1 MTYLR
6 HVLDHLRKDL
16 RLEWRSRDSI
26 NGMLF
31 FALLV
36 VVVFGL
42 AFDPTSYPTTTR
54 QISGGILWVAL
65 LFASITALNLS
76 WARELRNQVLE
87 AQRMAPSPAS
97 ALFLGKALANM
108 LFVLVVEAV
117 LAPIF
122 IVFFN
127 LHVLGNVWLLALI
140 LPLGT
145 WALVV
150 NGTFFAALGLRARNR
165 ELLLPL
171 LLLPISLPA
180 LLAMVQATTG
190 VLTADLDSIQIGT
203 WIKQLPA
210 TTSSSPPS
218 ASCSSRPSST
228 PNSRIRDKLMPMEQ
242 RTPTLRSVAWLWFG
256 IAIAVLVVGFRQAIF
271 LTPTDAAQGDVGRI
285 FYYHVPIAMLSLLFP
300 YLNFAASLAYLY
312 LAQPRSAESAHRRCV
327 RPRLRRGRS
336 RLRQHHPHHRHP
348 FGDEQPGASGGHGTP
363 ASPACCS
370 SGCCTSAISCCA
382 ASPPPDK
389 ARPSLRS
396 SLSSPPSMCPS
407 STCPSAGG
415 APSTPLRS
423 SAAAP
428 TPAWINPCFLLS
440 SGTSPAGPSGA
451 SSSCSSASP
460 SNAGVRLADQ
470 EAALQAIEASL
481 EIPQ

>member
-42 AFDPTSYPTTTR
+42 AFDPTSYPTMTR

-65 LFASITALNLS
+65 LFASITALNQS
-76 WARELRNQVLE
+76 WAREQRNSVLE

-97 ALFLGKALANM
+97 ALFLAKALANL
-108 LFVLVVEAV
+108 LFVLTVEAV

-127 LHVLGNVWLLALI
+127 LHALGNVWLLALI

-171 LLLPISLPA
+171 LLLPVSLPA

-190 VLTADLDSIQIGT
+190 VLTAELDPIQIGT
-203 WIKQLPA
+203 WIKQLA
-210 TTSSSPPS
+210 GYDIIFTTI
-218 ASCSSRPSST
+218 C
-228 PNSRIRDKLMPMEQ
+228 I
-242 RTPTLRSVAWLWFG
+242 
-256 IAIAVLVVGFRQAIF
+256 
-271 LTPTDAAQGDVGRI
+271 
-285 FYYHVPIAMLSLLFP
+285 LLFETV
-300 YLNFAASLAYLY
+300 LN
-312 LAQPRSAESAHRRCV
+312 AE
-327 RPRLRRGRS
+327 
-336 RLRQHHPHHRHP
+336 
-348 FGDEQPGASGGHGTP
+348 
-363 ASPACCS
+363 
-370 SGCCTSAISCCA
+370 
-382 ASPPPDK
+382 
-389 ARPSLRS
+389 
-396 SLSSPPSMCPS
+396 
-407 STCPSAGG
+407 
-415 APSTPLRS
+415 
-423 SAAAP
+423 
-428 TPAWINPCFLLS
+428 
-440 SGTSPAGPSGA
+440 
-451 SSSCSSASP
+451 
-460 SNAGVRLADQ
+460 
-470 EAALQAIEASL
+470 
-481 EIPQ
+481 

>member
-1 MTYLR
+1 MTYLH

-65 LFASITALNLS
+65 LFASITALNQS
-76 WARELRNQVLE
+76 WTREQSNNVLE

-97 ALFLGKALANM
+97 ALFLGKALANL
-108 LFVLVVEAV
+108 LFVLTVEAV

-127 LHVLGNVWLLALI
+127 LHALGNVWLLALI

-171 LLLPISLPA
+171 LLLPVSLPA

-190 VLTADLDSIQIGT
+190 VLTAELDPIQIGT
-203 WIKQLPA
+203 WIKQLTGYDIIF
-210 TTSSSPPS
+210 TTI
-218 ASCSSRPSST
+218 C
-228 PNSRIRDKLMPMEQ
+228 I
-242 RTPTLRSVAWLWFG
+242 
-256 IAIAVLVVGFRQAIF
+256 
-271 LTPTDAAQGDVGRI
+271 
-285 FYYHVPIAMLSLLFP
+285 LLFETV
-300 YLNFAASLAYLY
+300 LN
-312 LAQPRSAESAHRRCV
+312 AE
-327 RPRLRRGRS
+327 
-336 RLRQHHPHHRHP
+336 
-348 FGDEQPGASGGHGTP
+348 
-363 ASPACCS
+363 
-370 SGCCTSAISCCA
+370 
-382 ASPPPDK
+382 
-389 ARPSLRS
+389 
-396 SLSSPPSMCPS
+396 
-407 STCPSAGG
+407 
-415 APSTPLRS
+415 
-423 SAAAP
+423 
-428 TPAWINPCFLLS
+428 
-440 SGTSPAGPSGA
+440 
-451 SSSCSSASP
+451 
-460 SNAGVRLADQ
+460 
-470 EAALQAIEASL
+470 
-481 EIPQ
+481 

>member
-1 MTYLR
+1 MNYLR

-42 AFDPTSYPTTTR
+42 AFDPTGYPTTTR
-54 QISGGILWVAL
+54 QIAGGILWVAL

-97 ALFLGKALANM
+97 ALFVGKALANM

-122 IVFFN
+122 IIFFN
-127 LHVLGNVWLLALI
+127 LHVLGNAWLLVLI

-180 LLAMVQATTG
+180 LLAMVQGTTG
-190 VLTADLDSIQIGT
+190 ILTADLDSIQIKT
-203 WIKQLPA
+203 WIEQLA
-210 TTSSSPPS
+210 GYDIVFTTI
-218 ASCSSRPSST
+218 C
-228 PNSRIRDKLMPMEQ
+228 I
-242 RTPTLRSVAWLWFG
+242 
-256 IAIAVLVVGFRQAIF
+256 
-271 LTPTDAAQGDVGRI
+271 
-285 FYYHVPIAMLSLLFP
+285 LLFETV
-300 YLNFAASLAYLY
+300 LN
-312 LAQPRSAESAHRRCV
+312 AE
-327 RPRLRRGRS
+327 
-336 RLRQHHPHHRHP
+336 
-348 FGDEQPGASGGHGTP
+348 
-363 ASPACCS
+363 
-370 SGCCTSAISCCA
+370 
-382 ASPPPDK
+382 
-389 ARPSLRS
+389 
-396 SLSSPPSMCPS
+396 
-407 STCPSAGG
+407 
-415 APSTPLRS
+415 
-423 SAAAP
+423 
-428 TPAWINPCFLLS
+428 
-440 SGTSPAGPSGA
+440 
-451 SSSCSSASP
+451 
-460 SNAGVRLADQ
+460 
-470 EAALQAIEASL
+470 
-481 EIPQ
+481 